1 MIHNVLVKERTK
13 DNEFAAA
20 MMLGLNV
27 SEGAKAL
34 SRIMKLQ
41 CVDFVAFM
49 QKFIDVWSPM
59 IKRPCC
65 KLEHGQGQLL
75 KGNIRHAGA
84 YIQISTLTTILCVTL
99 VCVGRSG

>member
-34 SRIMKLQ
+34 SNVFQRISLIAKRRLRTL
-41 CVDFVAFM
+41 VLPFRKGSSFVAAA
-49 QKFIDVWSPM
+49 QLQM
-59 IKRPCC
+59 IWK
-65 KLEHGQGQLL
+65 
-75 KGNIRHAGA
+75 
-84 YIQISTLTTILCVTL
+84 T
-99 VCVGRSG
+99 

>member
-49 QKFIDVWSPM
+49 QKFILCPQN
-59 IKRPCC
+59 
-65 KLEHGQGQLL
+65 EHRFVAF
-75 KGNIRHAGA
+75 KPR
-84 YIQISTLTTILCVTL
+84 YTV
-99 VCVGRSG
+99 